1 MTALVV
7 ATGNPGKVK
16 EMQAHLADLG
26 WELRLKPADLEV
38 EETGTTF
45 AENACLKASQVALAT
60 GEWAIADDSGLEVE
74 ALGGAPGVFSARY
87 AENEAACIERL
98 LKELEGESN
107 RAARFAC
114 AIAIARPDGTIA
126 LQAEGF
132 CPGEILQAPKGMG
145 GFGYDPVFYSP
156 DHQLT
161 FAEMPL
167 EMKRSI
173 SHRGKAFQQ
182 LIPQFLTLAKEN
194 LN

>member
-1 MTALVV
+1 MTILVV
-7 ATGNPGKVK
+7 ATGNPGKLK
-16 EMQAHLADLG
+16 EMQALLADLD
-26 WELRLKPADLEV
+26 WELRLKPTELEV

-60 GEWAIADDSGLEVE
+60 EEWAIADDSGLEVE
-74 ALGGAPGVFSARY
+74 ALDGAPGVFSARY
-87 AENEAACIERL
+87 AENDAACIARL

-126 LQAEGF
+126 LQAQGV
-132 CPGEILQAPKGMG
+132 CLGEILRSPQGMG

-156 DHQLT
+156 DHQLS
-161 FAEMPL
+161 FAEMPA
-167 EMKRSI
+167 EIKRSI

-182 LIPQFLTLAKEN
+182 LIPRLTALSK
-194 LN
+194 

>member
-1 MTALVV
+1 MTILVV
-7 ATGNPGKVK
+7 ATGNPGKLK

-26 WELRLKPADLEV
+26 WELRLKPADLGV
-38 EETGTTF
+38 EETGNTF

-74 ALGGAPGVFSARY
+74 SLGGAPGIFSARY
-87 AENEAACIERL
+87 AENDAACIARL
-98 LKELEGESN
+98 LKELDGEVN
-107 RAARFAC
+107 RAAQFVC
-114 AIAIARPDGTIA
+114 AMAIARPDGTIA

-132 CPGEILQAPKGMG
+132 CPGEILQVSQGVG

-156 DHQLT
+156 AHQLT

-167 EMKRSI
+167 EMKRSL

-182 LIPQFLTLAKEN
+182 LIPQLPALINQKS
-194 LN
+194 

>member
-1 MTALVV
+1 MTILVV
-7 ATGNPGKVK
+7 ATGNPGKLK
-16 EMQAHLADLG
+16 EMQALLADLD
-26 WELRLKPADLEV
+26 WELRLKPTELEV

-60 GEWAIADDSGLEVE
+60 EEWAIADDSGLEVE
-74 ALGGAPGVFSARY
+74 ALDGAPGVFSARY
-87 AENEAACIERL
+87 AENDAACIARL

-126 LQAEGF
+126 LQAQGV
-132 CPGEILQAPKGMG
+132 CLGEILRSPQGMG

-156 DHQLT
+156 DHQLS
-161 FAEMPL
+161 FAEMPA
-167 EMKRSI
+167 EIKRSI

-182 LIPQFLTLAKEN
+182 MIPQLIALSK
-194 LN
+194 